1 MLFIL
6 QFLSLFTNALLEIS
20 PIHRCISNPPT
31 THTMDSPALPT
42 ADGAEAEDDQRFGG
56 RKGALERAQNE
67 LQVRRPALK
76 THLSSAMMAAPLAA
90 RRPRR
95 PGRRTR
101 ALLSAADGID

>member
-6 QFLSLFTNALLEIS
+6 QFRSLFTNALLKIS
-20 PIHRCISNPPT
+20 PCISNPPT

-76 THLSSAMMAAPLAA
+76 THLSSQ
-90 RRPRR
+90 
-95 PGRRTR
+95 
-101 ALLSAADGID
+101 